1 MKIIMSSRNY
11 QILKIY
17 IGKMSMELIDVNSVR
32 KYTQTRGILE
42 FVFPFYYAI
51 FCDNKT
57 SEHLEKKL
65 IEIDFQLEKEYI
77 KYGLDYFSK
86 FDSQGVELFL
96 KENKLN
102 YFTVDDVAYALIEL
116 IVELRLAMEED

>member
-32 KYTQTRGILE
+32 KYTQTRRILE
-42 FVFPFYYAI
+42 FGFPFYYAI

-57 SEHLEKKL
+57 IEHSEKKL
-65 IEIDFQLEKEYI
+65 IEIDFELEKEYI
-77 KYGLDYFSK
+77 KYGLDYFSE
-86 FDSQGVELFL
+86 FDSRDVEFFL

-116 IVELRLAMEED
+116 IVELRLAMED